1 MKSHRR
7 PLLAVAALV
16 AGALTLAGCSS
27 GSGSDTTADG
37 RHKVVMW
44 GSWSGDQVKQIDQ
57 QAAAFN
63 KSQDEYEVTYVAQ
76 EQVEQKLLTA
86 IAGGQ
91 VPDLVMWDRYQT
103 SLYAPKGALQSIDDR
118 VKADGVKL
126 DDFYPQALGEMKYDG
141 KLYGLPLLVDVHALA
156 YNKTMFKDAGV
167 KVPTTWDELQTAAE
181 KLTVKK
187 GGKLATSGFLLND
200 PGLFNMWLLQAG
212 GRLVSDD
219 GTKTAFNSPQGIEVL
234 DFWKKLLDAGVYS
247 NGFGDTNDAFAAG
260 NAAMKYDGE
269 WDIPTLDAADG
280 LDWGVSEPVVGP
292 QGDKG
297 TMMGG
302 FGLTIPTGAKDS
314 DGAWAFMKWWA
325 ANARNGVDFAKISGW
340 IPANRTA
347 ANDPYF
353 TDDPR
358 FKPFITSLDYAAVR
372 PSVPGYSDVEGK
384 ALTPALQKFMS
395 GELTA
400 QQALSQAQK
409 QGDQILQEDRK

>member
-7 PLLAVAALV
+7 PLLAAAALV

-27 GSGSDTTADG
+27 GSGGDTTADG

-57 QAAAFN
+57 QADAFN

-118 VKADGVKL
+118 VEADGVKL

-156 YNKTMFKDAGV
+156 YNKTMFKEAGL
-167 KVPTTWDELQTAAE
+167 KVPTNWDELKTAAE

-280 LDWGVSEPVVGP
+280 LDWGVSEPAVGP

-302 FGLTIPTGAKDS
+302 FGLTMPTGAKDS

-340 IPANRTA
+340 IPANRAA

-353 TDDPR
+353 TADPR
-358 FKPFITSLDYAAVR
+358 FKPFIKSLDYAAVR

-400 QQALSQAQK
+400 QQALAQAQK
-409 QGDQILQEDRK
+409 QGDQILQENRK